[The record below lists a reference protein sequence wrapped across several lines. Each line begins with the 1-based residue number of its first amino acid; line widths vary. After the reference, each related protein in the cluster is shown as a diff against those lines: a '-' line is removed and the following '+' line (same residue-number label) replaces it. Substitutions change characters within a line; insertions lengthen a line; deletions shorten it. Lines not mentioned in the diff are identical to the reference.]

1 MHWWK
6 KGILFFLSSWWL
18 IACDTHVKEAEVDSS
33 EEEVTAISVVSHFVE
48 TEEMGMQ
55 LMDSLLVAMN
65 KAQTEL
71 IGHTKQNAI
80 DNGNWLISA
89 AEKNLFDELVALLTN
104 HEQATFYSM
113 GELQLWRITAQNK
126 KLREVS
132 LSPHPTA
139 GYVLLFR
146 IRDQE

>member
-18 IACDTHVKEAEVDSS
+18 IACDSHVQEAEIESLDEDIIAV
-33 EEEVTAISVVSHFVE
+33 SVVRHFVE
-48 TEEMGMQ
+48 AEKIDVQ
-55 LMDSLLVAMN
+55 FMDSLMVAMN

-71 IGHTKQNAI
+71 TGYTKQNSI

-89 AEKNLFDELVALLTN
+89 AEKNHFDELVALLN
-104 HEQATFYSM
+104 SHEQATFYSM

-132 LSPHPTA
+132 LSPHPNA
-139 GYVLLFR
+139 GYVLLLR